1 MVPYFFLTQLYF
13 FHPECAVDL
22 GELSYPIEVDNYLQ
36 YIDACRRVKSISIT
50 SDEGDHIRIESA
62 LDLLSQ
68 LSNVEISTIRN
79 DHHVY
84 TDRRDYSDPASTQ
97 IFPIS
102 TLKDLTLQNL
112 FDIDAFLTRHIQ
124 CDKLECLSLCTY
136 FSIGRLL
143 PQLSGIRSL
152 ELTVRMPRPSMEYQ
166 NRSSHP

>member
-1 MVPYFFLTQLYF
+1 VVPYFFLTQLYF
-13 FHPECAVDL
+13 FHSECAVDL

-36 YIDACRRVKSISIT
+36 HIDACRRVKSISIT

-79 DHHVY
+79 DQHVY

-112 FDIDAFLTRHIQ
+112 FNIDAFLTRHIR